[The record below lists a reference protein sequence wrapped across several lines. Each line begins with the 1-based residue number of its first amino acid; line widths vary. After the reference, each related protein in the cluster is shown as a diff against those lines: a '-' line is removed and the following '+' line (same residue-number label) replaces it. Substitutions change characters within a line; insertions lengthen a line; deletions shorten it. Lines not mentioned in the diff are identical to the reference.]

1 MIQKIRH
8 RKGITKYRFNKIVRQ
23 RQICC
28 IAITC
33 LCTGILSLRLIE
45 LQLFKKQEMTDKL
58 AVFQQHRILL
68 QMPRGKIK
76 DCNGNIIVQNQKI
89 YHLVYKKNTSYS
101 MDELKASLESIA
113 EDVLKIKDDVFV
125 DEMFKKIN
133 YANQDS
139 VVLYKNLDL
148 DSVSRF
154 YELKDSYIQFD
165 IKTDFIR
172 VNLPSVFESVIG
184 HVSSGLPAESKNY
197 LSALGYS
204 LNSNT
209 GKTGLEK
216 EYESLLKGEFST
228 YQKDKDSYLLIKEGA
243 SGADLILSIDVNL
256 QKEIENLLLDTLKS
270 VKHDP
275 LRKTMDRILL
285 VMSNPSTG
293 DILAGT
299 MMIRKDEDGFIS
311 DPSGLFVNAYVP
323 GSIVK
328 GAALYA
334 GLSEQAISE
343 GQKMLDEPIYVKGT
357 PEKSSWKNLGWI
369 NDIEAL
375 AFSSNVYLMK
385 TAILMGHGYYQQHH
399 SLDLDEDLFERLR
412 NTFSAFGLGVQ
423 TGIDVPNEKLGYL
436 GDTKL
441 LGNVLDYVI
450 GQYDTYTMIQLM
462 QYINTVANGGN
473 KITPRLVLGAQ
484 TAQGEVLFRNDVK
497 ILHRLEDL
505 DALNRVREGFE
516 LCVKHPNGL
525 CKVIKSKNIEIAA
538 KTGTAQTIAVIRKDN
553 GQTVNI
559 PSVNNAVIA
568 YAPANNPKVSVACM
582 IPNAWIGSVS
592 QKNLCLS
599 ISKKCI
605 EIFMEM
611 NF

>member
-8 RKGITKYRFNKIVRQ
+8 KKKFAKYRFNKIVRQ

-28 IAITC
+28 LVIAG
-33 LCTGILSLRLIE
+33 LCAVILLSRLFE
-45 LQLFKKQEMTDKL
+45 LQLLNKQEMKDKL
-58 AVFQQHRILL
+58 AVFQQHRVLQ

-76 DCNGNIIVQNQKI
+76 DRNGNVIVQNQKN
-89 YHLVYKKNTSYS
+89 YHLVYKKNPSFS
-101 MDELKASLESIA
+101 IDKLKSSLASII
-113 EDVLKIKDDVFV
+113 EDVLKINDDVLV
-125 DEMFKKIN
+125 NEMFDKIN
-133 YANQDS
+133 HTDQDS
-139 VVLYKNLDL
+139 ILVYENMSL

-154 YELKDSYIQFD
+154 YEMRDSYMQFD
-165 IKTDFIR
+165 IKTDFVR
-172 VNLPSVFESVIG
+172 VNMPGVFESMIG
-184 HVSSGLPAESKNY
+184 LVSSGLPAESKDY
-197 LSALGYS
+197 LNALGYS

-228 YQKDKDSYLLIKEGA
+228 YQKDKESYLLIKEGA
-243 SGADLILSIDVNL
+243 SGADLLLSVDINL
-256 QKEIENLLLDTLKS
+256 QKQIENVLIDALNS

-275 LRKTMDRILL
+275 LRKTMDRVLL
-285 VMSNPSTG
+285 VMSDPTNG

-299 MMIRKDEDGFIS
+299 MMIRKENDVFIS

-328 GAALYA
+328 GATLYA
-334 GLSEQAISE
+334 GLNEQAIIS
-343 GQKMLDEPIYVKGT
+343 GQKMLDEPMYVKGT
-357 PEKSSWKNLGWI
+357 PEKSSWKKLGWI
-369 NDIEAL
+369 NDVEAL
-375 AFSSNVYLMK
+375 AFSSNVYMMK
-385 TAILMGHGYYQQHH
+385 TAILMGHGYYQQHQ
-399 SLDLDEDLFERLR
+399 SLDLDKDLFERLR
-412 NTFSAFGLGVQ
+412 NTFSAFGLGVL
-423 TGIDVPNEKLGYL
+423 TGVDVPNEKLGYL
-436 GDTKL
+436 GDAEL
-441 LGNVLDYVI
+441 SGNVLDYVI

-462 QYINTVANGGN
+462 QYINTIANGGN

-525 CKVIKSKNIEIAA
+525 CKAIESKDIEIAA
-538 KTGTAQTIAVIRKDN
+538 KTGTAETTALITKDN

-559 PSVNNAVIA
+559 SSVNNAVIA
-568 YAPANNPKVSVACM
+568 YAPVNNSKVSVACM
-582 IPNAWIGSVS
+582 IPNAWIGPVS